1 MFLGTAHIADP
12 RQSNNL
18 SKWESIL
25 MLQSD
30 YSLKDFYSNWW
41 DLTDTSQT
49 YNFFAYHTTLSTYPF
64 VNSKAFLPIYHYIC
78 SNSKNKIILTCS
90 NPHWR
95 KKEEKK
101 LQNLIYSISNFK
113 PLLRCPPTEIW
124 RIHFSIVPYPFNPV
138 LHYSQYQWSP
148 STRILFLM
156 RDAEQ

>member
-49 YNFFAYHTTLSTYPF
+49 YNLFAYHTTLSTHPL

-78 SNSKNKIILTCS
+78 SNSKNKNHTHMLQS
-90 NPHWR
+90 PLEEKRR
-95 KKEEKK
+95 KKTTK
-101 LQNLIYSISNFK
+101 LNL
-113 PLLRCPPTEIW
+113 
-124 RIHFSIVPYPFNPV
+124 
-138 LHYSQYQWSP
+138 
-148 STRILFLM
+148 
-156 RDAEQ
+156 